1 LIVLLRCPALKGG
14 IPGKQRKTTRV
25 AGGRPETLQKSPIPP
40 HQESDLSASAAAP
53 NVIITLPDGKTLT
66 FARGITGQEI
76 AASIGPGLA
85 KAALILEVN
94 GKEWDLFRPIEEDAS
109 IRIITK
115 KDAKALELIR
125 HDAAHL
131 LAMAVQELFPGTQ
144 VTIGPAID
152 DGFYYDFARAEPFTP
167 EDLPLIEAKMRE
179 IVKQARPT
187 RREVWPRDKAIAHF
201 RELGEH
207 YKAELIEGIPAN
219 DDVSIYY
226 HGDWHD
232 LCRGPH
238 FCTTAE
244 IGDAF
249 KLTKIAGAYWRGDAK
264 NAQLQRIYGTAWRDQ
279 KELDAYL
286 ERMAEAEKRDH
297 RKLGRELELFTFSPD
312 VGAGLPLWMPNGMV
326 IRQELEFLALNE
338 ERKDGYRRVAT
349 PHIAKEALYYRSRH
363 LPYYGEGMYAPL
375 DIDGENYRLRPMNC
389 PHHHLIY
396 GATRHSYRELP
407 LRIAEYGQDYR
418 YEASGGLS
426 GLMRVR
432 GFCMNDAH
440 IYCRYDQAKDEFIRV
455 MKLHARYYDL
465 FNIKEYYM
473 RLSLPDLDKLD
484 KYVDE
489 PGKWLDALKVIR
501 QAMDESGL
509 HYVEGKGEAAFYG
522 PKIDFMIKSAIGTEY
537 TISTN
542 QLDFLATETFDLK
555 YIGEDGAD
563 HPVYVIHR
571 APLGTHERFTAFLI
585 EHYAGAF
592 PTWLAPVQARVI
604 PISDKAADYAQK
616 VLDALFQTP
625 VVNGT
630 AGLRVDIDTSNERMQ
645 KKIRD
650 AQLKKIPYML
660 VVGEREA
667 AEGTVAVRLRS
678 GKDLGAMPLE
688 TFIARIK
695 SEAESRVDVAE

>member
-1 LIVLLRCPALKGG
+1 V
-14 IPGKQRKTTRV
+14 
-25 AGGRPETLQKSPIPP
+25 
-40 HQESDLSASAAAP
+40 SAAP
-53 NVIITLPDGKTLT
+53 DQVTMTLPDGKAMT
-66 FARGITGQEI
+66 FARGVTGAEI
-76 AASIGPGLA
+76 AAAIGPGLA
-85 KAALILEVN
+85 KAALIIMID
-94 GKEWDLFRPIEEDAS
+94 GKEWDLFRPIEHDAK

-115 KDAKALELIR
+115 KDPEALELIR
-125 HDAAHL
+125 HDMAHV
-131 LAMAVQELFPGTQ
+131 LAMAVQALYPGTQ
-144 VTIGPAID
+144 VTIGPAIE

-167 EDLPLIEAKMRE
+167 EDLPKIEEEMRK
-179 IVKQARPT
+179 IIKAGLPT
-187 RREVWPRDKAIAHF
+187 RREVWARDAAVAHF
-201 RELGEH
+201 KGIGET
-207 YKAELIEGIPAN
+207 YKAELIQSIPAN
-219 DDVSIYY
+219 EEVSIYW

-238 FCTTAE
+238 FRTTAE
-244 IGDAF
+244 AGDAF
-249 KLTKIAGAYWRGDAK
+249 KLTQIAGAYWRGDAK
-264 NAQLQRIYGTAWRDQ
+264 NAQLQRIYGTAWRDK
-279 KELDAYL
+279 KELDEYL
-286 ERMAEAEKRDH
+286 HRLEEAEKRDH
-297 RKLGRELELFTFSPD
+297 RKLGRELKLFTFSPD

-338 ERKDGYRRVAT
+338 ERKDGYKRVAT
-349 PHIAKEALYYRSRH
+349 PHITKEALYYRSRH
-363 LPYYGEGMYAPL
+363 LPYYADTMYSPL
-375 DIDGENYRLRPMNC
+375 DIDGENYYLRPMNC

-407 LRIAEYGQDYR
+407 IRLAEYGQDYR
-418 YEASGGLS
+418 YEASGGLT

-465 FNIKEYYM
+465 MNIQEYYM
-473 RLSLPDLDKLD
+473 RLSLPDLGKLD

-489 PGKWLDALKVIR
+489 PEKWLKALDIIRDAMK
-501 QAMDESGL
+501 ESGY
-509 HYVEGKGEAAFYG
+509 HYVEAKGEAAFYG

-542 QLDFLATETFDLK
+542 QLDFLATQTFDLK

-592 PTWLAPVQARVI
+592 PVWLAPIQARVI
-604 PISDKAADYAQK
+604 PISEKAGDYAQK
-616 VLDALFQTP
+616 VLDALFQAP

-630 AGLRVDIDTSNERMQ
+630 AGLRVDVDTSNERMQ

-650 AQLKKIPYML
+650 AQLQKIPYML

-667 AEGTVAVRLRS
+667 QEGKVAVRLRS

-688 TFIARIK
+688 TFVARIK
-695 SEAESRVDVAE
+695 NEAESRRDVAE

>member
-1 LIVLLRCPALKGG
+1 LSAPAL
-14 IPGKQRKTTRV
+14 
-25 AGGRPETLQKSPIPP
+25 S
-40 HQESDLSASAAAP
+40 
-53 NVIITLPDGKTLT
+53 NVTITLPDGKALT
-66 FARGITGQEI
+66 FARGVTGNEI

-94 GKEWDLFRPIEEDAS
+94 GKEWDLFRPITEDAA
-109 IRIITK
+109 IRIVTK
-115 KDAKALELIR
+115 KDEKSLELIR

-131 LAMAVQELFPGTQ
+131 LAMAVQELYPETQ
-144 VTIGPAID
+144 VTIGPSIE

-167 EDLPLIEAKMRE
+167 EDLPKIEAKMHE
-179 IVKQARPT
+179 IVKQGRAT
-187 RREVWPRDKAIAHF
+187 RREVWARDKAVQHF
-201 RELGEH
+201 KDIGEN
-207 YKAELIEGIPAN
+207 YKAELIESIPS
-219 DDVSIYY
+219 DEDVSIYY

-238 FCTTAE
+238 FNTTAQ

-249 KLTKIAGAYWRGDAK
+249 KLTKIAGAYWRGDSK

-286 ERMAEAEKRDH
+286 FRLEEAEKRDH
-297 RKLGRELELFTFSPD
+297 RKLGKELELFTFAPD

-349 PHIAKEALYYRSRH
+349 PHIAKEALYYRSGH

-396 GATRHSYRELP
+396 AATRHSYRELP

-418 YEASGGLS
+418 YEASGGLL

-455 MKLHARYYDL
+455 MQLHARYYDL
-465 FNIKEYYM
+465 LGIKDYYM

-484 KYVDE
+484 KYVNE
-489 PGKWLDALKVIR
+489 PDKWLAALAIIR
-501 QAMDESGL
+501 EAMKESG
-509 HYVEGKGEAAFYG
+509 YKFIEGKGEAAFYG
-522 PKIDFMIKSAIGTEY
+522 PKIDFMIRSAIGTEY

-542 QLDFLATETFDLK
+542 QLDFLATQTFDLK

-604 PISDKAADYAQK
+604 PISDKAADYAQT
-616 VLDALFQTP
+616 VVDTLFSAQ
-625 VVNGT
+625 VINGT

-667 AEGTVAVRLRS
+667 AEGKVAVRLRS

-688 TFIARIK
+688 TFLARIK
-695 SEAESRVDVAE
+695 NEAESRVDVAE

>member
-1 LIVLLRCPALKGG
+1 V
-14 IPGKQRKTTRV
+14 
-25 AGGRPETLQKSPIPP
+25 
-40 HQESDLSASAAAP
+40 SAAP
-53 NVIITLPDGKTLT
+53 DQVTMTLPDGKAMT
-66 FARGITGQEI
+66 FTRGVTGSEI

-85 KAALILEVN
+85 KAALIIMVD
-94 GKEWDLFRPIEEDAS
+94 GKEYDLFRPIERDAQ

-115 KDAKALELIR
+115 KDPEALELIR
-125 HDAAHL
+125 HDMAHV
-131 LAMAVQELFPGTQ
+131 LAMAVQALYPGTQ
-144 VTIGPAID
+144 VTIGPAIE

-167 EDLPLIEAKMRE
+167 EDLPKIEDEMRK
-179 IVKQARPT
+179 IIKAGLPT
-187 RREVWPRDKAIAHF
+187 RREVWPRDQAVEHF
-201 RELGEH
+201 KGIGET
-207 YKAELIEGIPAN
+207 YKAELIQSIPAN
-219 DDVSIYY
+219 EDVSIYW

-238 FCTTAE
+238 FRTTAE

-264 NAQLQRIYGTAWRDQ
+264 NAQLQRIYGTAWRDK
-279 KELDAYL
+279 KELEEYL
-286 ERMAEAEKRDH
+286 HRLEEAEKRDH

-338 ERKDGYRRVAT
+338 ERKDGYKRVAT
-349 PHIAKEALYYRSRH
+349 PHITKEALYYRSRH
-363 LPYYGEGMYAPL
+363 LPYYADTMYAPL
-375 DIDGENYRLRPMNC
+375 DIDGENYYLRPMNC

-407 LRIAEYGQDYR
+407 IRLAEYGQDYR
-418 YEASGGLS
+418 YEASGGLT

-465 FNIKEYYM
+465 MNIKEYYM
-473 RLSLPDLDKLD
+473 RLSLPDLSKLD

-489 PGKWLDALKVIR
+489 PQKWLDALAIIR

-509 HYVEGKGEAAFYG
+509 KYVEATGEAAFYG

-542 QLDFLATETFDLK
+542 QLDFLATQTFDLK
-555 YIGEDGAD
+555 YIGEDGAE

-585 EHYAGAF
+585 EHFAGAF
-592 PTWLAPVQARVI
+592 PVWLAPVQVRVI
-604 PISDKAADYAQK
+604 PISEKVGDYAQK
-616 VLDALFQTP
+616 VLDALFQVP

-650 AQLKKIPYML
+650 AQLSKIPYML

-667 AEGTVAVRLRS
+667 QESKVAVRLRS

-688 TFIARIK
+688 TFISRIK
-695 SEAESRVDVAE
+695 NEAESRRDVAE

>member
-1 LIVLLRCPALKGG
+1 M
-14 IPGKQRKTTRV
+14 
-25 AGGRPETLQKSPIPP
+25 
-40 HQESDLSASAAAP
+40 SASSAAP
-53 NVIITLPDGKTLT
+53 QIVITLPDGKAMT
-66 FARGITGQEI
+66 FPRGVTGAEI
-76 AASIGPGLA
+76 AAAIGPGLA
-85 KAALILEVN
+85 KAALILEVD
-94 GKEWDLFRPIEEDAS
+94 GQEYDLFRPIEHDAR
-109 IRIITK
+109 IRIVTR
-115 KDAKALELIR
+115 KDDKALELIR
-125 HDAAHL
+125 HDAAHV
-131 LAMAVQELFPGTQ
+131 LAMAVQALYPGTQ

-152 DGFYYDFARAEPFTP
+152 DGFYYDFARDEPFTP
-167 EDLPLIEAKMRE
+167 EDLPKIEAKMRE
-179 IVKQARPT
+179 IVKADLLT
-187 RREVWPRDKAIAHF
+187 HREVWPRDKAVAHF
-201 RELGEH
+201 KSIGEN
-207 YKAELIEGIPAN
+207 YKAELIESIPAGE
-219 DDVSIYY
+219 DVSIYW

-238 FCTTAE
+238 FATTGK

-249 KLTKIAGAYWRGDAK
+249 KLTKIAGAYWRGDSK

-286 ERMAEAEKRDH
+286 TRLEEAEKRDH
-297 RKLGRELELFTFSPD
+297 RRIGKEMELFTFSPD

-326 IRQELEFLALNE
+326 IRQELEFLALQE
-338 ERKDGYRRVAT
+338 ERKDGYFRVAT
-349 PHIAKEALYYRSRH
+349 PHITKEALYLRSRH
-363 LPYYGEGMYAPL
+363 LPYYSDSMYSPI
-375 DIDGENYRLRPMNC
+375 DIDGENYYLRPMNC
-389 PHHHLIY
+389 PHHHMIY
-396 GATRHSYRELP
+396 LATRHSYRELP

-455 MKLHARYYDL
+455 MRLHARYYDL
-465 FNIKEYYM
+465 MNIKEYYM
-473 RLSLPDLDKLD
+473 RLSMPDLAKLD

-489 PGKWLDALKVIR
+489 PEKWLTALDIIR
-501 QAMDESGL
+501 EAMKESG
-509 HYVEGKGEAAFYG
+509 YPFVEAKGEAAFYG
-522 PKIDFMIKSAIGTEY
+522 PKIDFMIKSVIGTEY

-542 QLDFLATETFDLK
+542 QLDFLATQTFGLS
-555 YIGEDGAD
+555 YIGEDGAE

-592 PTWLAPVQARVI
+592 PTWLAPVQARII
-604 PISDKAADYAQK
+604 PISDKANDYAHKMRQ
-616 VLDALFQTP
+616 ALFDVP

-630 AGLRVDIDTSNERMQ
+630 AGLRVDIDLTAERMQ

-650 AQLKKIPYML
+650 AQIQKIPYML

-667 AEGTVAVRLRS
+667 AEGKVAVRLRS
-678 GKDLGAMPLE
+678 GKDLGPMPLE

-695 SEAESRVDVAE
+695 GEAESRKDVAE

>member
-1 LIVLLRCPALKGG
+1 LSAPAL
-14 IPGKQRKTTRV
+14 
-25 AGGRPETLQKSPIPP
+25 S
-40 HQESDLSASAAAP
+40 
-53 NVIITLPDGKTLT
+53 NVTITLPDGKALT
-66 FARGITGQEI
+66 FARGVTGNEI

-94 GKEWDLFRPIEEDAS
+94 GKEWDLFRPITEDAA
-109 IRIITK
+109 IRIVTK
-115 KDAKALELIR
+115 KDEKSLELIR

-131 LAMAVQELFPGTQ
+131 LAMAVQELYPETQ
-144 VTIGPAID
+144 VTIGPSIE

-167 EDLPLIEAKMRE
+167 EDLPKIEAKMHE
-179 IVKQARPT
+179 IVKQGRAT
-187 RREVWPRDKAIAHF
+187 RREVWARDKAVQHF
-201 RELGEH
+201 KDIGEN
-207 YKAELIEGIPAN
+207 YKAELIESIPS
-219 DDVSIYY
+219 DEDVSIYY

-238 FCTTAE
+238 FNTTAQ

-249 KLTKIAGAYWRGDAK
+249 KLTKIAGAYWRGDSK

-286 ERMAEAEKRDH
+286 FRLEEAEKRDH
-297 RKLGRELELFTFSPD
+297 RKLGKELELFTFAPD

-349 PHIAKEALYYRSRH
+349 PHIAKEALYYRSGH

-396 GATRHSYRELP
+396 AATRHSYRELP

-418 YEASGGLS
+418 YEASGGLL

-455 MKLHARYYDL
+455 MQLHARYYDL
-465 FNIKEYYM
+465 LGIKDYYM

-484 KYVDE
+484 KYVNE
-489 PGKWLDALKVIR
+489 PDKWLAALAIIR
-501 QAMDESGL
+501 EAMKESG
-509 HYVEGKGEAAFYG
+509 YKFIEGKGEAAFYG
-522 PKIDFMIKSAIGTEY
+522 PKIDFMIRSAIGTEY

-542 QLDFLATETFDLK
+542 QLDFLATQTFDLK

-616 VLDALFQTP
+616 VVDTLFSAQ
-625 VVNGT
+625 VINGT

-667 AEGTVAVRLRS
+667 AEGKVAVRLRS

-688 TFIARIK
+688 TFLARIK
-695 SEAESRVDVAE
+695 NEAESRVDVAE